1 MFLNIG
7 ADIDVFYDD
16 VVAIINREKNDG
28 KINFEFINA
37 MRRKKDCIT
46 LDEDVL
52 RSVVIL
58 SKNGES
64 KIYLSPISVFAI
76 KKRME
81 SI

>member
-16 VVAIINREKNDG
+16 VVAIINLEKNDG